1 MKRKIFSTT
10 MLVIMLLLSSCN
22 SSLFSKCRKEKSLD
36 YQYVGLYI
44 NFVDE
49 KTKTL
54 DDSNVKIYIDKLNND
69 ILVCRN
75 NLYQYNC
82 QEVEKGI
89 LKNTNDN
96 DINDLLFYGNFQ
108 LSVSSSA
115 DIDQVDIYPIILKDG
130 AYSVKTDESYNIKL
144 ANKEFKS
151 LTFRQSYV
159 YNKQSYNLEIIL
171 KILKKEV

>member
-1 MKRKIFSTT
+1 MKRKIFLTT

-96 DINDLLFYGNFQ
+96 
-108 LSVSSSA
+108 
-115 DIDQVDIYPIILKDG
+115 
-130 AYSVKTDESYNIKL
+130 NIKL
-144 ANKEFKS
+144 TNKEFKS

>member
-1 MKRKIFSTT
+1 MKRKIFLTT

-75 NLYQYNC
+75 
-82 QEVEKGI
+82 
-89 LKNTNDN
+89 
-96 DINDLLFYGNFQ
+96 DLMFYGNFQ

-144 ANKEFKS
+144 TNKEFKS

>member
-1 MKRKIFSTT
+1 M
-10 MLVIMLLLSSCN
+10 
-22 SSLFSKCRKEKSLD
+22 
-36 YQYVGLYI
+36 
-44 NFVDE
+44 
-49 KTKTL
+49 
-54 DDSNVKIYIDKLNND
+54 
-69 ILVCRN
+69 VCRN

-96 DINDLLFYGNFQ
+96 NINDLMFYSNFQ
-108 LSVSSSA
+108 LSVNSMT

-144 ANKEFKS
+144 TNKEFKS

>member
-1 MKRKIFSTT
+1 MK
-10 MLVIMLLLSSCN
+10 
-22 SSLFSKCRKEKSLD
+22 
-36 YQYVGLYI
+36 
-44 NFVDE
+44 
-49 KTKTL
+49 
-54 DDSNVKIYIDKLNND
+54 ND

-96 DINDLLFYGNFQ
+96 NINDLMFYGNFQ

-115 DIDQVDIYPIILKDG
+115 DIDQVDVYPIILKDG